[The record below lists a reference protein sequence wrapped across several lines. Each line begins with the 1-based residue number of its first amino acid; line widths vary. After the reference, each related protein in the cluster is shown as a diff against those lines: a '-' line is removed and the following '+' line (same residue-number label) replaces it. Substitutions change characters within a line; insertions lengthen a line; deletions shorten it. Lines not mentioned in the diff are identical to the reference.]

1 MSRILRRPM
10 FRGGRV
16 DARGTGI
23 ASGLGYNN
31 GGRVGLKNG
40 GGYKF
45 GETGA
50 AKGLGWLN
58 NEFNKLLA
66 AGYDLG
72 AVPINTLG
80 RLFGYNPGFS
90 GTKTLDKWTGGDF
103 TKVNPTYDKD
113 QAWFLNPWGP
123 TSAEEGWTIP
133 SMGGGEAKKVTGV
146 NLPPGG
152 GETRLG
158 SEEAFYEA
166 PEKPKDK
173 SLEEIMKEMMGPK
186 KTAKEKVA
194 EYKEVFKDAYGSGV
208 ADDASNMLLNFAGKA
223 LKPEATVKS
232 AFGEFFETE
241 GKRPSERKK
250 YKDAATTAAINA
262 YLTGEKDYDSM
273 MKQMKMIDYQIDKKY
288 DQATKTAQAESIISR
303 INQDKSSGRTK
314 GDKLKMHTMEWV
326 EDNPQRAKGV
336 PQSATTEE
344 INNPKLLI
352 QENVGVVF
360 IDDKTN
366 EVWIV
371 EEGENDIVL
380 NPLVPGL

>member
-23 ASGLGYNN
+23 TSNLGYQS
-31 GGRVGLKNG
+31 GGRVGYKNAGAVTG
-40 GGYKF
+40 GQISEEALAKIMGQRGTLLGDVNRGLTKGTDFLYNTIARPLGNLPYMASDYVF
-45 GETGA
+45 GTEYGEPIENKNSFEEWIEAFGGA
-50 AKGLGWLN
+50 DKI
-58 NEFNKLLA
+58 
-66 AGYDLG
+66 LG
-72 AVPINTLG
+72 AD
-80 RLFGYNPGFS
+80 R
-90 GTKTLDKWTGGDF
+90 
-103 TKVNPTYDKD
+103 
-113 QAWFLNPWGP
+113 
-123 TSAEEGWTIP
+123 
-133 SMGGGEAKKVTGV
+133 VTGV
-146 NLPPGG
+146 DLPPGG
-152 GETRLG
+152 GETKLG

-173 SLEEIMKEMMGPK
+173 SLEEIMKEMMGPQ

-208 ADDASNMLLNFAGKA
+208 PEDASRMLMSAASRL
-223 LKPEATVKS
+223 LEPEATVKS
-232 AFGEFFETE
+232 GL
-241 GKRPSERKK
+241 GKFLGDESKVESKRVK

-288 DQATKTAQAESIISR
+288 DQATKTAKAESIISR

-336 PQSATTEE
+336 PQLATTKE

-371 EEGENDIVL
+371 EEIENDIVL